1 MEDIRE
7 FLIHQEIIH
16 LENKIKVLQFE
27 LLWGDNEDC
36 TREENLLEELIFQLK
51 ELKAQDR

>member
-7 FLIHQEIIH
+7 FLIYQEIIH

-27 LLWGDNEDC
+27 LLWCDNEDC

-51 ELKAQDR
+51 ELKSTR

>member
-7 FLIHQEIIH
+7 FLIHQEVIH

-27 LLWGDNEDC
+27 LLWCDDEDY
-36 TREENLLEELIFQLK
+36 TKKENLLAELITQLK
-51 ELKAQDR
+51 ELKNTR